1 MTKKTKRMFAGLAL
15 MLSVTVLAGCG
26 SQEKV
31 GYVNQNKIIQE
42 TQKGFE
48 ISQKYQDKQTEIY
61 NRLQQ
66 AHGSQDAA
74 TFMKTQADARQE
86 MQVFQQALES
96 EFESSLQATVGSVAQ
111 EKGLT
116 VVTKQGVVVGN
127 GVDITDEVIEKMG
140 KVDPKAKAD
149 AEAKAQAQAQA
160 AQTAASQSGEQAAGS
175 QESGQ

>member
-1 MTKKTKRMFAGLAL
+1 MTKKTKRIFAGLAL

-26 SQEKV
+26 TQDKV
-31 GYVNQNKIIQE
+31 GYVNQTRIVQE

-48 ISQKYQDKQTEIY
+48 VSNKFQEKRTEIMQ
-61 NRLQQ
+61 RLQQ
-66 AHGSQDAA
+66 ASQSGDQSAFLKA
-74 TFMKTQADARQE
+74 QAEAQQE

-96 EFESSLQATVGSVAQ
+96 DFESSIQASAGAVAQ

-116 VVTKQGVVVGN
+116 VVTKNGIVVGN

-149 AEAKAQAQAQA
+149 AEAKASQAAAQAG
-160 AQTAASQSGEQAAGS
+160 AQNSGT